1 MKQTELPYALGNL
14 SKSFAPGQMRLPKKQ
29 LILAIFK

>member
-14 SKSFAPGQMRLPKKQ
+14 SKSFAPGQLKLHNKQ
-29 LILAIFK
+29 LILAILK